1 MNFFQFIF
9 QDWKAN
15 KWSAKGRAFLL
26 FFRIANFCNTRRLY
40 FYLGF
45 PYIIIYKILIQWI
58 FTLEIPW
65 NVQIGRNLTLN
76 HGQALVLNNE
86 VIIGHSCTLRHCT
99 TIGVKENLDGTTGKA
114 PVIGNYVNVGSN
126 VCIIGDITIGDN
138 VKIGSGS
145 VVVKSAP
152 ANCVIAGN
160 PAVVKKMLE
169 PANSAE
175 YSLRDNN
182 G

>member
-15 KWSAKGRAFLL
+15 KWSAKGRIFLF
-26 FFRIANFCNTRRLY
+26 FFRIANFCNTSKTF
-40 FYLGF
+40 FYLGL
-45 PYIIIYKILIQWI
+45 PYILFYKVFIQWM

-65 NVQIGRNLTLN
+65 NVQIGRGLILN
-76 HGQALVLNNE
+76 HGQALVLNND
-86 VIIGHSCTLRHCT
+86 VVIGHNCTLRHCT

-126 VCIIGDITIGDN
+126 VCIIGDINIGDN

-145 VVVKSAP
+145 VVVKSVP
-152 ANCVIAGN
+152 ANCVVAGN
-160 PAVVKKMLE
+160 PAVIKKFLV
-169 PANSAE
+169 PVGAE
-175 YSLRDNN
+175 
-182 G
+182 